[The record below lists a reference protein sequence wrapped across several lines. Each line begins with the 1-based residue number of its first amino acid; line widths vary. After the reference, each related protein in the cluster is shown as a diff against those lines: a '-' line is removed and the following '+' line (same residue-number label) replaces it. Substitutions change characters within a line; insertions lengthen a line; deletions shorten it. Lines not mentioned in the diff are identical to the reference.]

1 MTGVEKLMDFEVSKD
16 LKEKNG
22 TYNVKIELGNEVG
35 PYTRECVK
43 VLVSSMIRNNEKGI
57 YGSKLTMSDLAS
69 KIITDIPHWVK
80 DEDLVIHDVNIS
92 LLKTNKR

>member
-35 PYTRECVK
+35 SYTRECVK

-57 YGSKLTMSDLAS
+57 YGDKLTMSALSS
-69 KIITDIPHWVK
+69 KIAKDVPHWVN
-80 DEDLVIHDVNIS
+80 DEDLVIQNVNIS

>member
-43 VLVSSMIRNNEKGI
+43 VLVSSMIRNNEKG
-57 YGSKLTMSDLAS
+57 L
-69 KIITDIPHWVK
+69 
-80 DEDLVIHDVNIS
+80 
-92 LLKTNKR
+92 